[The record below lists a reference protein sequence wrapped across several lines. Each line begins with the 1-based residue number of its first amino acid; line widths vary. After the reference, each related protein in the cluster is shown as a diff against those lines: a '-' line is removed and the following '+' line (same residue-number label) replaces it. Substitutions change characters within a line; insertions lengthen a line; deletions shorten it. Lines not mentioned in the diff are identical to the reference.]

1 MVYQQMVDIY
11 KSSPDKARDF
21 INDYTTNLQ
30 IETLAEASSM
40 YDELIAYTTEYTDT
54 LKHKFDYKTLT
65 YAPDVTQNPPYK
77 ASMTFKNKYLQKYN
91 NIEQKVKDMQM
102 QPVIFVGIAAGALVI
117 IAGILLFLKSRK

>member
-1 MVYQQMVDIY
+1 MY

-21 INDYTTNLQ
+21 INEYTTNLQ

-77 ASMTFKNKYLQKYN
+77 VSMTFKNKYLQKYN

-102 QPVIFVGIAAGALVI
+102 QPLIFISIAAVVILIIVATVIFA
-117 IAGILLFLKSRK
+117 KKRN